1 MNDKLPTAFTYD
13 SEYFNICDTL
23 ECGQIFRYKKLENGG
38 YAVYSQDK
46 YAELSYD
53 GEGRVVVQTDER
65 DYFWKFFDLDTD
77 YGAKVERISE
87 LSPLMREAANCG
99 KGIRI
104 LNQDLTEMI
113 FSFIISANNNIK
125 RIQLIVERLCD
136 KLGKDTPYGKAFPT
150 VQAMANAPVE
160 LYTQIGAGYRDKYLH
175 DTANKLLN
183 YDLSQLAAKDSVQA
197 RKELLTFMGVGPK
210 VADCILL
217 FGMRRGDVVPVDTW
231 IKKVYHEHFEHGHTD
246 HEISKFFCE
255 LFGDDAGL
263 CQQYLFYWRRLQQ
276 QFCGTNEKK

>member
-1 MNDKLPTAFTYD
+1 MNDKLPIAFTYP

-23 ECGQIFRYKKLENGG
+23 ECGQIFRYKRLENGG
-38 YAVYSQDK
+38 YGVYSLDK
-46 YAELSYD
+46 YAELNYN
-53 GEGRVVVQTDER
+53 GEGRVEVRTNDSE
-65 DYFWKFFDLDTD
+65 YFWYFFDLNTD
-77 YGAKVERISE
+77 YGAKVERISA
-87 LSPLMREAANCG
+87 LSPLMKEAASYG

-136 KLGKDTPYGKAFPT
+136 KLGQATPYGKAFPT
-150 VQAMANAPVE
+150 VKAMASAPVN
-160 LYTQIGAGYRDKYLH
+160 LYTQIGAGYRDRYLYE
-175 DTANKLLN
+175 TANKLLS
-183 YDLSQLAAKDSVQA
+183 YDLSKLTALNSSDA
-197 RKELLTFMGVGPK
+197 RKELLTFVGIGPK

-217 FGMRRGDVVPVDTW
+217 FGLRRGDVVPVDTW
-231 IKKVYHEHFEHGHTD
+231 IKKVYHEYFERGHAD
-246 HEISKFFCE
+246 HEISKYFCE

-276 QFCGTNEKK
+276 KI

>member
-1 MNDKLPTAFTYD
+1 MNKDLPIAFTYE

-23 ECGQIFRYKKLENGG
+23 ECGQIFRYKRLDNGG
-38 YAVYSQDK
+38 YGVYSQDK
-46 YAELSYD
+46 YAQLCYGGD
-53 GEGRVVVQTDER
+53 GRVEVRTSDA
-65 DYFWKFFDLDTD
+65 DYFWNYFDLDTD
-77 YGAKVERISE
+77 YGAKVERISA
-87 LSPLMREAANCG
+87 LSPLMKQAASYG

-104 LNQDLTEMI
+104 LKQDLTEMI

-136 KLGKDTPYGKAFPT
+136 KLGADTPYGKAFPS
-150 VQAMANAPVE
+150 VQAMANAQIN

-175 DTANKLLN
+175 DTANKLLG
-183 YDLSQLAAKDSVQA
+183 YDLSTLAAMDSERA

-217 FGMRRGDVVPVDTW
+217 FGLRRGDVFPVDTW
-231 IKKVYHEHFEHGHTD
+231 IKKVYHEFFEHGHAD
-246 HEISKFFCE
+246 HEISKYFCE

-276 QFCGTNEKK
+276 